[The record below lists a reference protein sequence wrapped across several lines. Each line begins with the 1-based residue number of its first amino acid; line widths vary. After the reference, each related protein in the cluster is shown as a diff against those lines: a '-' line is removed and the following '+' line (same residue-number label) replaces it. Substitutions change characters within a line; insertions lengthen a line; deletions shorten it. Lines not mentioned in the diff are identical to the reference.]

1 MRTVEQ
7 LHPGRKI
14 AVRPMQADGGK
25 ACKQMIEAIREGKTE
40 ANFFEGMG
48 CVGGCVGGPRALL
61 PREEGSALLVDH
73 YGKEALYQTPL
84 DNPHVIELLEAGDFL
99 HRGGFSGKKVIFLT
113 RHI

>member
-1 MRTVEQ
+1 MPDGRTTS
-7 LHPGRKI
+7 PGRKI

-25 ACKQMIEAIREGKTE
+25 ACKQMIEAIQEGKTE

-61 PREEGSALLVDH
+61 PREEGSAYVDH

-84 DNPHVIELLEAGDFL
+84 ENPYVIELLEKLGFSTVEDFL
-99 HRGGFSGKKVIFLT
+99 EKSDLLT
-113 RHI
+113 RHF